1 MKKPIIKILSG
12 PTPNQVAAG
21 EISTGG
27 TASLLSAISKAAD
40 LAPMDVK
47 QLYGFLHFRLHS
59 AKQAQARSGWFGGRL
74 FNKFSGE
81 SSDYVPLSGTQM
93 TQAFLAAGIEPPEFI
108 VASGNYELRL
118 DYAQKAYDA
127 LKEMAETDNA
137 Q

>member
-1 MKKPIIKILSG
+1 M
-12 PTPNQVAAG
+12 
-21 EISTGG
+21 
-27 TASLLSAISKAAD
+27 LSALSKAAD

-59 AKQAQARSGWFGGRL
+59 AKQAQDRSGWFGGRL

-81 SSDYVPLSGTQM
+81 SSDYIPLSGTQM
-93 TQAFLAAGIEPPEFI
+93 TQAFLAAEIQPPEFI
-108 VASGNYELRL
+108 VANGSYELRL

-127 LKEMAETDNA
+127 LKKTLEPDNA

>member
-1 MKKPIIKILSG
+1 M
-12 PTPNQVAAG
+12 
-21 EISTGG
+21 
-27 TASLLSAISKAAD
+27 SKAAD

-59 AKQAQARSGWFGGRL
+59 AKQAQERSGWFGGRL

-81 SSDYVPLSGTQM
+81 SSDYIPLSGTQIR
-93 TQAFLAAGIEPPEFI
+93 QAFLAAGIEPPEFI

-118 DYAQKAYDA
+118 DYAQKAYDT

>member
-1 MKKPIIKILSG
+1 
-12 PTPNQVAAG
+12 
-21 EISTGG
+21 
-27 TASLLSAISKAAD
+27 
-40 LAPMDVK
+40 MDVK

-59 AKQAQARSGWFGGRL
+59 AKQAQTRSGWFGGRM

-81 SSDYVPLSGTQM
+81 SPDYIPLSGTQIR
-93 TQAFLAAGIEPPEFI
+93 QAFLAARIQPPEFI

-127 LKEMAETDNA
+127 LKEMVGTENA